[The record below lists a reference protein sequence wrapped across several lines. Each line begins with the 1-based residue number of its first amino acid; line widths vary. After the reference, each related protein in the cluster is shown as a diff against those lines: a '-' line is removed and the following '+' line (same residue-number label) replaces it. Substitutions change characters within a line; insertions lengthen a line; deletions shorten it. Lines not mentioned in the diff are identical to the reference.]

1 MGYSLIIMPSAQ
13 KDFNE
18 IVTYLKMMSSR
29 AVARFTKEF
38 KTKLGLL
45 QSGTI
50 EYRLLHVPELAKV
63 NVRFCMVGRYVLLY
77 KKEDSVIRIMRIF
90 HGSQDYAKLFRKS
103 TGGV

>member
-50 EYRLLHVPELAKV
+50 EYRLSHVPE
-63 NVRFCMVGRYVLLY
+63 LLY